1 MSSSTPLLADRLDL
15 GGLDREAAL
24 TEALLLL
31 DGVGRI
37 KQTQSS
43 LAYPT
48 IRAMIAKWRLPPGSM
63 INEKELMDQTGF
75 GRTPIREALL
85 RLSAERLV
93 VFSPSREI
101 RVAPVDLTEVR
112 DLYEVRLQTDRLA
125 ARLCLENMSE
135 EQKNQ
140 IVGAFD
146 GVEDLIE
153 RDDHVSVFYRDFRLH
168 TLIYKASGNSMLR
181 SIHTHMLGHFFRLA
195 YFSFFNDGDPSKGDM
210 RNLVTSHDAMIDAI
224 KRKSV
229 EDLDK
234 VTADHTVT
242 SYRYVVNLLAGDRMN
257 SIRDLSVDPM
267 PAI

>member
-1 MSSSTPLLADRLDL
+1 MSSPSPLLADRLDL
-15 GGLDREAAL
+15 GGLDRDAAL

-31 DGVGRI
+31 DGAGRI

-48 IRAMIAKWRLPPGSM
+48 IRAMIAKWRLAPGSM

-101 RVAPVDLTEVR
+101 RVAPVELTEVR

-125 ARLCLENMSE
+125 ARLSLESMSE
-135 EQKNQ
+135 EQKCQ

-146 GVEDLIE
+146 GADALIE
-153 RDDHVSVFYRDFRLH
+153 QNDHVSIFYRDFRFH
-168 TLIYKASGNSMLR
+168 TLMYKASNNSMLR

-195 YFSFFNDGDPSKGDM
+195 YFSFFNDGDPGKEDM
-210 RNLVTSHDAMIDAI
+210 RHLVTSHDRMIDAI
-224 KRKSV
+224 RRSDYN
-229 EDLDK
+229 ELDR
-234 VTADHTVT
+234 VTADHTIA
-242 SYRYVVNLLAGDRMN
+242 SYRHVVNLLAGDRMN
-257 SIRDLSVDPM
+257 MIRDLTVEPM
-267 PAI
+267 PEL

>member
-1 MSSSTPLLADRLDL
+1 MQLLADRLDL
-15 GGLDREAAL
+15 GGLDRDAAL

-31 DGVGRI
+31 DGEERI

-48 IRAMIAKWRLPPGSM
+48 IRAMIAKWRLAPGSM

-112 DLYEVRLQTDRLA
+112 DLYEVRLQTDRLV

-135 EQKNQ
+135 EQKSL
-140 IVGAFD
+140 IIGAFD
-146 GVEDLIE
+146 GCDRLIE
-153 RDDHVSVFYRDFRLH
+153 QDDHVSIFYRDFRYH
-168 TLIYKASGNSMLR
+168 TMMYKASGNSMLR

-195 YFSFFNDGDPSKGDM
+195 YFSFFHNGDPDRDSMQD
-210 RNLVTSHDAMIDAI
+210 LVTSHDRMIDAM
-224 KRKSV
+224 RRSSV
-229 EDLDK
+229 EELDR
-234 VTADHTVT
+234 VTADHTVG
-242 SYRYVVNLLAGDRMN
+242 SYRHVVNLLAGDRMGM
-257 SIRDLSVDPM
+257 IRDLTVGPM
-267 PAI
+267 PDN

>member
-1 MSSSTPLLADRLDL
+1 MTEPSPLLADRLDL
-15 GGLDREAAL
+15 SGLDRDAAL
-24 TEALLLL
+24 TEALQLL
-31 DGVGRI
+31 DGAGRI

-48 IRAMIAKWRLPPGSM
+48 IRAMIAKWRLAPGSM

-125 ARLCLENMSE
+125 ARLCIESTPE
-135 EQKNQ
+135 EQRNQ
-140 IVGAFD
+140 IITAFD
-146 GVEDLIE
+146 GADALIE
-153 RDDHVSVFYRDFRLH
+153 QNDHVSIFYRDFRFH
-168 TLIYKASGNSMLR
+168 TLMYWASGNTMLR

-195 YFSFFNDGDPSKGDM
+195 YFTFFNDGDPGKEDM
-210 RNLVTSHDAMIDAI
+210 QQLVRSHDDMIDAM

-229 EDLDK
+229 KELDR
-234 VTADHTVT
+234 VTAMHTVN
-242 SYRYVVNLLAGDRMN
+242 SYRYVVNLLAGDRM
-257 SIRDLSVDPM
+257 STIQDLPVDPL
-267 PAI
+267 P